1 MGQILDIENNGKVI
15 WGHPLWKVLDSWK
28 KKKKLQ
34 YLIFQA
40 KVLQTAPLR
49 HNACKY
55 VRVMLAW
62 ELKGGYKNESAG
74 YSAFSTT
81 TY

>member
-1 MGQILDIENNGKVI
+1 MDIENNGKVI
-15 WGHPLWKVLDSWK
+15 WGHPLWKVLGSLK

-40 KVLQTAPLR
+40 KVLQTAPLS

-55 VRVMLAW
+55 VCVMLAW
-62 ELKGGYKNESAG
+62 GMKGGYKNESAG
-74 YSAFSTT
+74 FSAFSTT
-81 TY
+81 PY